1 MRPWMLLAIALLFL
15 VAAGVVTT
23 LEEPQ
28 ATTAQKRVQKPH

>member
-23 LEEPQ
+23 FEASQDTTPQ
-28 ATTAQKRVQKPH
+28 TEQKSH